1 MPLPTLY
8 VSPED
13 KIDSKDLAKELAAE
27 IVKSGSMAVQSGAG
41 PTGASAAQPA
51 AEVTIE
57 GDGNELG
64 AESIRIQ
71 GESLDALNT
80 IAEKITA
87 ADKRLTNIDKWTYS
101 SHFDDLSQRKNKNNY
116 KILERIAEGMNAGPA
131 DKILEEPDAE
141 SEDAVKVEVV
151 NPGGPGE
158 DKNDLG
164 DALKDTSEQDDAKP
178 SKDSP
183 VEKKKKGMMA
193 GVGKMLKGITDFLK
207 KIGKMFMVALLV
219 FGAFAA
225 MIGGAGEGI
234 FRQLREG
241 FDLLIEMLAPMLEL
255 AAGVIGS
262 LMTLFLGIAN
272 AIMPIVTQLMTTIL
286 PIVMLV
292 MNTLVEAFMSIVN
305 MLAPIISNILDSL
318 LPALLPV
325 FQILTGLFTMIIN
338 VLVAVLK
345 PILIVVGMVVQRFAA
360 ILGFVASL
368 LMAAV
373 TLFTEGPAH
382 AAMML
387 MNAGDF
393 LVAGIGDMINGI
405 IEFVASIVDAIP
417 GPNFGIANAIRS
429 AKVDFGN
436 EAKARIADRNKSMDG
451 SKAADL
457 EQSGGIDFEQG
468 KEEFAENVKQ
478 LQEKGDIDKVVAGQL
493 IERKAELDAGAA
505 SAAAEPVKEGGNDM
519 IDMGDIVSDSLAA
532 QKETNAVA
540 AEKLEAEL
548 QQGRGTFVQSGEL
561 VDGAP
566 NTPAGPVHDAQT
578 AAANSTDDV
587 QDGRSESSGGGSVG
601 IGVTNSSSTVNNIKS
616 STGIISTGA
625 SSLGHRHRRVLPG
638 VA

>member
-101 SHFDDLSQRKNKNNY
+101 SHFDGLSQRKNKNNY

-338 VLVAVLK
+338 VLVGVLK

-360 ILGFVASL
+360 VLGFVASL

-382 AAMML
+382 AIMQL
-387 MNAGDF
+387 QNAGDF
-393 LVAGIGDMINGI
+393 LITGIADMINGVI
-405 IEFVASIVDAIP
+405 DFVAAIVSWIP
-417 GPNFGIANAIRS
+417 GASDKIKES
-429 AKVDFGN
+429 KVEWGN
-436 EAKARIADRNKSMDG
+436 DAKARIQDRNASMNG
-451 SKAADL
+451 SKAEEL

>member
-1 MPLPTLY
+1 
-8 VSPED
+8 
-13 KIDSKDLAKELAAE
+13 
-27 IVKSGSMAVQSGAG
+27 
-41 PTGASAAQPA
+41 
-51 AEVTIE
+51 
-57 GDGNELG
+57 
-64 AESIRIQ
+64 
-71 GESLDALNT
+71 
-80 IAEKITA
+80 
-87 ADKRLTNIDKWTYS
+87 
-101 SHFDDLSQRKNKNNY
+101 
-116 KILERIAEGMNAGPA
+116 
-131 DKILEEPDAE
+131 
-141 SEDAVKVEVV
+141 
-151 NPGGPGE
+151 
-158 DKNDLG
+158 
-164 DALKDTSEQDDAKP
+164 
-178 SKDSP
+178 
-183 VEKKKKGMMA
+183 
-193 GVGKMLKGITDFLK
+193 
-207 KIGKMFMVALLV
+207 
-219 FGAFAA
+219 
-225 MIGGAGEGI
+225 
-234 FRQLREG
+234 
-241 FDLLIEMLAPMLEL
+241 MLEL

-325 FQILTGLFTMIIN
+325 FQIMTGLFTMIIN
-338 VLVAVLK
+338 VLVFVLK
-345 PILIVVGMVVQRFAA
+345 PYLIVVGMVVQRFAA
-360 ILGFVASL
+360 VLGFVASL

-382 AAMML
+382 AIMQL
-387 MNAGDF
+387 QNAGDF
-393 LVAGIGDMINGI
+393 LIAGIADMINGVI
-405 IEFVASIVDAIP
+405 DFVAAIVSWIP
-417 GPNFGIANAIRS
+417 GASDKIKES
-429 AKVDFGN
+429 KVEWGN
-436 EAKARIADRNKSMDG
+436 DAKARIQDRNASMNG
-451 SKAADL
+451 SKAEEL
-457 EQSGGIDFEQG
+457 EQSGGIDFEQS

-566 NTPAGPVHDAQT
+566 NTPAGPVQDAQI

-587 QDGRSESSGGGSVG
+587 QDGRSESSGGGNVG